1 MLPFDK
7 LNPTDKAIIDSLKAQ
22 NDNLREQTKILHTI
36 SDEIFKGRRPSSN
49 KENKDIQKELFKLGS
64 GISEIKSYLSG
75 KGKGATGASF
85 GGRAQPDKGFFTNL
99 FSKVFGPSKYQQKM
113 MEEISALRDITER
126 QARSIDFIA
135 RQNTDSKRAIE
146 RDKLAEAIVRRM
158 SLLDM
163 GGGASGG
170 LLSGFGKA
178 LLAGIVGAV
187 SLLSS
192 TLMSGFKSFL
202 SGFDKI
208 IDAIKLLASKF
219 PKLPGSVD
227 IPDGKR
233 GGSPGTPGG
242 LPPNTNKE
250 GGAGKPGGRTGSGGR
265 SSGPL
270 LEGPKRGAPF
280 DPNYKSRFPWN
291 TEKYGPQVEDAKGV
305 RSSGSRFNPSG
316 GRAAIAGLL
325 GALGLNYFMS
335 EINDP
340 QNEDFAA
347 QVRKNLP
354 GGGVRN
360 TSKLFGSPFSGS
372 GVKSVFGDFPF
383 SASRDL
389 APGESFDVRS
399 KMGDIRYIDD
409 PDVPGRKI
417 TQAEYARRIKARGG
431 VINGQTLSEG
441 QMAKVDEAIKREQ
454 EIKEQK
460 IKEEKL
466 RLEYDEKEN
475 LSLFNK
481 ILEDANKALDE
492 FADKFDLF
500 NSKEKIRQT
509 LNALGEIEIQGQKI
523 NLAPGLGNAIL
534 KTMEDASQLTEELTD
549 TVTEKVNKG
558 ISIINNNS
566 NNVVGGDSGKGS
578 VTVQP
583 NAASPDNGSKNINE
597 FMRRHG
603 LIK

>member
-192 TLMSGFKSFL
+192 TLMSGFKSLL
-202 SGFDKI
+202 SGFDKL
-208 IDAIKLLASKF
+208 IDGITKLIRLF
-219 PKLPGSVD
+219 PTIPGIPGANFPGGQKPGGQPPVVMP
-227 IPDGKR
+227 PDGKNPS
-233 GGSPGTPGG
+233 GGGTRPTTRPGG
-242 LPPNTNKE
+242 NRL
-250 GGAGKPGGRTGSGGR
+250 
-265 SSGPL
+265 L
-270 LEGPKRGAPF
+270 LEGPGRGAPF

-325 GALGLNYFMS
+325 AALGLNYFMS

-340 QNEDFAA
+340 ENEDFAA

-389 APGESFDVRS
+389 APGEDSFDVRS

-417 TQAEYARRIKARGG
+417 TAAEYARRIRARGG
-431 VINGQTLSEG
+431 VINGQKLTDE
-441 QMAKVDEAIKREQ
+441 QMAKLDEAEQREKDIKA
-454 EIKEQK
+454 QK
-460 IKEEKL
+460 NEEEKL
-466 RLEYDEKEN
+466 RLEYDERQN

-492 FADKFDLF
+492 FADKFDFLG
-500 NSKEKIRQT
+500 SKEKIRQT
-509 LNALGEIEIQGQKI
+509 LNELGEISIQGQRI
-523 NLAPGLGNAIL
+523 NLAPNLGNAIV
-534 KTMEDASQLTEELTD
+534 KTMVEASELTEELVD
-549 TVTEKVNKG
+549 TVKEKVNKG

-597 FMRRHG
+597 YLRRHG
-603 LIK
+603 FIN